1 MSAVWRAGRA
11 AVRRRRMQTF
21 VIGLVVLLSTTTVV
35 VALALLQASS
45 APFDRSFD
53 HQQGAH
59 AVAVFDAALVTDA
72 QLSARRTGVAA
83 TSGPFGLAVLDSDG
97 DGRIGPRGPL
107 TVVGRADPAG
117 PVDRLNLW
125 DGRWPTAPGEIVL
138 NRPPQGDGERGMPP
152 GSNEVTLGGVP
163 FTVVGRAYSLSQTAD
178 AWVAPEQMASL
189 HPTETQMLYRFTGD
203 VSTKAAVEADLAAT
217 TAGLPT
223 GALLAARPYTAV
235 KEEVSADVGVYVPF
249 LATFGVLGLIVAI
262 VIVGNVVSGAVV
274 SGYRHI
280 GILKAL
286 GFTPRQV
293 VAVYLAMVSVPAVA
307 GSVLGTVAGSLA
319 AQPLLTSGFEGLGLD
334 VGIGV
339 GPWIWVAGLVGVPA
353 VVALAAF
360 VPAARAHSLSAAAAI
375 SAGSAPRLGRAT
387 RIQHRLAGLRLA
399 RSVTLGIGLPFAR
412 PGRTSFTVAAV
423 LLGVT
428 TVTFATGLAASLG
441 RISAIEDR
449 ASGQVGV
456 YPSDGQGRIVP
467 DGQGPPVAAPARTT
481 RTDIQVESLLRG
493 TPSAARVAA
502 NLKLPVAV
510 VGQTQPVMV
519 NFMRGDYSTMGYADE
534 LTEGRWMAGPSETV
548 VPSELRKALGLS
560 MGSRITL
567 RLGPSV
573 EQTVTVVG
581 ETMDGPEGPPGLIVD
596 WSVFTALAPARV
608 VLPHEVYYQV
618 QLTPGADVD
627 GYAAAVR
634 AADPALDA
642 YNNAQVSDFAVTVI
656 GFSSVL
662 SLLLSTV
669 AALGVFNTVVL
680 NVRER
685 RRDLGMLKSIGMT
698 PRQVVTMVLSSMALV
713 GVVGGV
719 LGIPLGVLAHH
730 YILPAA
736 ADAARVTI
744 PYSVL
749 SVWQVPTLVLMG
761 LAGVVIALLGALVPA
776 RGAARL
782 TIAEVLHNE

>member
-1 MSAVWRAGRA
+1 MTAVWRAARA

-45 APFDRSFD
+45 APFDRSFA
-53 HQQGAH
+53 HQQGPH
-59 AVAVFDAALVTDA
+59 AVAVFDRALVTDEV
-72 QLSARRTGVAA
+72 LSAQRTGVAA
-83 TSGPFGLAVLDSDG
+83 AAGPFGVVTLESDG
-97 DGRIGPRGPL
+97 AGRFGPAGPL
-107 TVVGRADPAG
+107 TVVGRADPGG

-125 DGRWPTAPGEIVL
+125 QGRWPTAAGEIVL
-138 NRPPQGDGERGMPP
+138 NLPPMGRDGP
-152 GSNEVTLGGVP
+152 GFLPGGNEVNLGGRP

-178 AWVAPEQMASL
+178 AWVTPEQLTAL
-189 HPTETQMLYRFTGD
+189 RPTEVQMLYRFSGD

-223 GALLAARPYTAV
+223 GALVAQRPYTAV

-274 SGYRHI
+274 SGFRHI

-293 VAVYLAMVSVPAVA
+293 VAVYLAMVSVPAIV
-307 GSVLGTVAGSLA
+307 GSVLGTAAGALA

-339 GPWIWVAGLVGVPA
+339 GPWIWAAGLVGVPA
-353 VVALAAF
+353 IVALAAF
-360 VPAARAHSLSAAAAI
+360 VPAVRAHSLSAAAAI
-375 SAGSAPRLGRAT
+375 SAGSAPRIGRAT
-387 RIQHRLAGLRLA
+387 RIQHRLAGVRLA
-399 RSVTLGIGLPFAR
+399 RSVTLGLGLPFAR
-412 PGRTSFTVAAV
+412 PGRTAFTVAAV

-441 RISAIEDR
+441 RISTIEDR

-456 YPSDGQGRIVP
+456 HPSDGQGRIIP
-467 DGQGPPVAAPARTT
+467 DGQGPPVAAPSRTT
-481 RTDIQVESLLRG
+481 RTDAQVEELLRG

-502 NLKLPVAV
+502 ILKLQVSA
-510 VGQTQPVMV
+510 VGQTQPLMV

-534 LTEGRWMAGPSETV
+534 LTAGRWMAAPSETV
-548 VPSELRKALGLS
+548 VPSEVMRLRALPI
-560 MGSRITL
+560 GSKITL
-567 RLGPSV
+567 RLGDSADR
-573 EQTVTVVG
+573 TLTVVG
-581 ETMDGPEGPPGLIVD
+581 ETMDGPEGPPGIIAD
-596 WSVFTALAPARV
+596 WSVFTALAPSRV
-608 VLPHEVYYQV
+608 VAPDEVYYQV

-642 YNNAQVSDFAVTVI
+642 YNNAQASDFAVTVI

-698 PRQVVTMVLSSMALV
+698 PRQVVAMVLTSMALV

-730 YILPAA
+730 YIVPAA
-736 ADAARVTI
+736 ADAARVAI
-744 PYSVL
+744 PL
-749 SVWQVPTLVLMG
+749 SVMKVWQAPTLALMA